1 MTNLKRIDWVIV
13 GIGVAVLYL
22 CAHVVYAIL
31 ENV

>member
-1 MTNLKRIDWVIV
+1 MINFKRVDWFIV
-13 GIGVAVLYL
+13 GIGVAVIYL